1 MTVDSNFLLAIGAIV
16 TAIVA
21 VINSFSTSRKSK
33 GDAAAS
39 ISQGYGGLI
48 DDYQEQLRTLK
59 EDNALLQDKVTKLRS
74 EVLELQLKLS
84 QALERISVL
93 EGENEVLQGGDY

>member
-1 MTVDSNFLLAIGAIV
+1 MTIDSNFILAVGAIL

-33 GDAAAS
+33 GDAAAA
-39 ISQGYGGLI
+39 ISQGYSGLV
-48 DDYQEQLRTLK
+48 DDYQEQLKTLK
-59 EDNALLQDKVTKLRS
+59 EDNAFLQGKVKELRS

-93 EGENEVLQGGDY
+93 EKGGDY